1 MSETIFRHFKDAS
14 GFSDYFSG
22 RWNGI
27 GTHGYV
33 DWPEDA
39 QIKLQIRFR
48 AQGLEVSAL
57 RTRRQSFR
65 DKVVSIFRAPFKR
78 LPDAFPDFNLT
89 LEAARFEADLAT
101 IASGTHKMVLQAM
114 DDRRCHISL
123 EEQDQK
129 QSRAVL
135 QFSGVLARK

>member
-1 MSETIFRHFKDAS
+1 MTETIFRHFKDAS
-14 GFSDYFSG
+14 GFSDYFNGS
-22 RWNGI
+22 WKGI

-39 QIKLQIRFR
+39 QIKLKIRCKSE
-48 AQGLEVSAL
+48 GLAISAL
-57 RTRRQSFR
+57 RTRRL
-65 DKVVSIFRAPFKR
+65 PFKEKLISMIRSPFAR
-78 LPDAFPDFNLT
+78 LPDAFPDFNVG
-89 LEAARFEADLAT
+89 LEEARFEADLAT
-101 IASGTHKMVLQAM
+101 IASGTHKIVLQAM
-114 DDRRCHISL
+114 DDSRCHISL